1 MAARCRNHPLSNRC
15 LRFDARQHP
24 PGHIGFWLG
33 LGHWRDAH
41 GIGLKLLGVSLGLG
55 IILGLS
61 ASVGS
66 LVPFIVFH
74 TEQLASRR
82 GLLYI
87 LGTLLMFVGIGLI
100 AMAGSL
106 REKQAVG
113 PPDAAQKSFT
123 TGLLVCI
130 LSACCFCSE
139 VWIQLGTS
147 LINQASHFGASD
159 LWASNVVTA
168 PSTSGAFVANA
179 AYCVYMFLRNRS
191 LPQYALRGTASYWL
205 NGIAM
210 GAFWVWRSGSLCA
223 RHR

>member
-1 MAARCRNHPLSNRC
+1 MFRKRTFALPKKYTRRWNHENIWLVFAFTGPVLFPWLLAAVTIPSLTDVYAST
-15 LRFDARQHP
+15 
-24 PGHIGFWLG
+24 PGSTLLVILGFG
-33 LGHWRDAH
+33 LGWGIGATLT

-130 LSACCFCSE
+130 FSACC
-139 VWIQLGTS
+139 L
-147 LINQASHFGASD
+147 L
-159 LWASNVVTA
+159 L
-168 PSTSGAFVANA
+168 
-179 AYCVYMFLRNRS
+179 
-191 LPQYALRGTASYWL
+191 
-205 NGIAM
+205 
-210 GAFWVWRSGSLCA
+210 
-223 RHR
+223 